1 MDFKKRRKRLVENL
15 ENLGYIRTEKVKRV
29 MLKVPRE
36 YFVPEELINLAYVD
50 EPLRIP
56 GNITISAPHMHA
68 ISLESLKLKK
78 GDKFLEVG
86 AGSGILL
93 AYAYE
98 IIKEKNKV
106 FGIEIIR
113 ETYEFAKENLKKAG
127 YLNKVKLIHA
137 DGSLGLSK
145 EAPFDKILISAAAP
159 DFPKPLIEQLKV
171 NGLIVSIIG
180 SPYGEQYLVR
190 GKKLKN
196 GKLKKENLLP
206 VIFVPLKGKYGW
218 H

>member
-1 MDFKKRRKRLVENL
+1 MNFEKRKKLVESL
-15 ENLGYIRTEKVKRV
+15 ENLGYIRTEKVKKA

-36 YFVPEELINLAYVD
+36 YFVPRELKNLAYLD

-56 GNITISAPHMHA
+56 GNVTISAPHMHA

-98 IIKEKNKV
+98 IIKEENKV
-106 FGIEIIR
+106 FGIEIVR
-113 ETYEFAKENLKKAG
+113 ETYEFAKENLRRAG
-127 YLNKVKLIHA
+127 YLDKVKLIHG
-137 DGSLGLSK
+137 DGSLGLK
-145 EAPFDKILISAAAP
+145 EEAPFDKILISAAAP

-171 NGLIVSIIG
+171 KGIIVSIIG
-180 SPYGEQYLVR
+180 SPYGEQFLIR